1 MKKFSAVI
9 LFLLFVF
16 LLPKIYAFALS
27 AKAYDL
33 ADQKVVETIEKGANV
48 LDLSEFAYL
57 TSIPENAYRI
67 KNLTR
72 LDISRTRIVDI
83 KKLNSFNE
91 LNHLNIRQTRIDDI
105 SSISEIKTLQSLDI
119 GATRIS
125 DLTPLSDLENLD
137 RLQMDRTF
145 IQSLCP
151 LTNVAKLNWLNLY
164 KSYSIDGSQGCFQD
178 LEKDID
184 ELGGGSAFRQNYI
197 PGKLYLSR
205 VTLDRFLETFE
216 WKSLFKAIQGRE
228 HQDG

>member
-1 MKKFSAVI
+1 MKKFSAAI

-16 LLPKIYAFALS
+16 LLPKIYAFTLS
-27 AKAYDL
+27 AKDYDL
-33 ADQKVVETIEKGANV
+33 ADQKVTETIEKGANI

-67 KNLTR
+67 ENLTR
-72 LDISRTRIVDI
+72 LNISQTRIIDI
-83 KKLNSFNE
+83 KKLNSFSK
-91 LNHLNIRQTRIDDI
+91 LNHLNIRQTRIDDM
-105 SSISEIKTLQSLDI
+105 SSIAEIKTLQSLDI
-119 GATRIS
+119 GATRIT
-125 DLTPLSDLENLD
+125 DLTSLSDLENLD

-151 LTNVAKLNWLNLY
+151 LKSVAKLNWLNLY

-197 PGKLYLSR
+197 PGKLYMSR
-205 VTLDRFLETFE
+205 IALDRFLETFE
-216 WKSLFKAIQGRE
+216 WKSVFKAIQGGDR
-228 HQDG
+228 QDG

>member
-1 MKKFSAVI
+1 MKKFSAAI

-16 LLPKIYAFALS
+16 LLPKLYAFALS
-27 AKAYDL
+27 AKDYHL
-33 ADQKVVETIEKGANV
+33 ADQKTIETIERGANV

-67 KNLTR
+67 ENLTR
-72 LDISRTRIVDI
+72 LDISQTRIVD
-83 KKLNSFNE
+83 LENVNSFNE
-91 LNHLNIRQTRIDDI
+91 LKHLNIRQTRIDDI
-105 SSISEIKTLQSLDI
+105 SLIADIKTLQSLDI

-125 DLTPLSDLENLD
+125 DLTSLSDLENLD

-151 LTNVAKLNWLNLY
+151 LKNVAKLNWLNLY
-164 KSYSIDGSQGCFQD
+164 KSYSIDGSQGCFRD

-184 ELGGGSAFRQNYI
+184 ELGGGSAFRQNYM

-216 WKSLFKAIQGRE
+216 WKSVFKAIQG
-228 HQDG
+228 